1 MSDPADGLWLEQD
14 GEEMWLHM
22 TTATGKVASMYL
34 GAHRAEDQLTRLWR
48 IMAELAAAKV
58 GRPPDAAGDGTV
70 PARAAGRV
78 VQGDATEELF
88 DEVNFGQPR
97 WYWDHDQVVQVIR
110 ESSGALSCT
119 LPGDR
124 DGEWPTGP
132 RCLEPEEVEALRAE
146 VERLKAQPTAAQER
160 AAIVA
165 WLLRFDENWKGAYLA
180 SLIEIGK
187 HWPTEGEKT

>member
-1 MSDPADGLWLEQD
+1 MSEPAGCVWLEQD

-22 TTATGKVASMYL
+22 TTATGKEASMYL
-34 GAHRAEDQLTRLWR
+34 GARRAEDKLTRLWR
-48 IMAELAAAKV
+48 IMAELATAKAV
-58 GRPPDAAGDGTV
+58 LPIVSDGPV
-70 PARAAGRV
+70 FESFKVEEVAEVESAGRV

-124 DGEWPTGP
+124 DGELPTGP
-132 RCLEPEEVEALRAE
+132 RCLEPEEVEALRADN
-146 VERLKAQPTAAQER
+146 ERLRKEVQALQNKMTFWHLAHAR
-160 AAIVA
+160 M
-165 WLLRFDENWKGAYLA
+165 LRSE
-180 SLIEIGK
+180 
-187 HWPTEGEKT
+187 P

>member
-1 MSDPADGLWLEQD
+1 MSEPAGRVWLEQD

-22 TTATGKVASMYL
+22 TTSTGKEASMYL
-34 GAHRAEDQLTRLWR
+34 GARRAEDKLTRLWR

-124 DGEWPTGP
+124 DGELPTGP
-132 RCLEPEEVEALRAE
+132 RCLTREEVEALQADN
-146 VERLKAQPTAAQER
+146 ERLRKEVQALQNKMAFWHLAHAR
-160 AAIVA
+160 M
-165 WLLRFDENWKGAYLA
+165 LRSE
-180 SLIEIGK
+180 
-187 HWPTEGEKT
+187 P